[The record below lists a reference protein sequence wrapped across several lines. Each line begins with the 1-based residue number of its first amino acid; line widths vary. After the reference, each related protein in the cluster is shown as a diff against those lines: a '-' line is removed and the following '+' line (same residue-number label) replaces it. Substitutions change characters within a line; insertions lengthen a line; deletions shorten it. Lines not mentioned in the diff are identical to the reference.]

1 MLTARDFHG
10 LYAIIPTPAKPGA
23 DRADAVDT
31 VDLDETARVIERL
44 IHDGADGLIVLGTTG
59 ECATITRG
67 EFDAFV
73 DCVLTT
79 VKRRIPAF
87 VGTTAL
93 GTHEIVSRTRFAQDR
108 GADGILLGMP
118 MWQTMTVETAVE
130 YYCSVGELFPDL
142 AIMVYGNP
150 RAFRFDFPPEFW
162 AGVVESVPNITSAK
176 YSRPKALLE
185 SLKASRG
192 RVHFQPNDGGV
203 MEFVDL
209 APETT
214 TSCWSTA
221 ASMGP
226 EPALA
231 QIRAIQAHDLERARA
246 IAADLAWTREPI
258 NPISKNPEIFASYNI
273 QLEKVRIALAGYCQ
287 AGPLRPPYNHYP
299 PEYHELFRENALRW
313 RTLCERYAQVAK

>member
-1 MLTARDFHG
+1 MLTAKDFQG
-10 LYAIIPTPAKPGA
+10 LYAIIPTPAKAGA

-31 VDLDETARVIERL
+31 VDLTETARVIDRL
-44 IHDGADGLIVLGTTG
+44 IADGADGLIVLGTTG
-59 ECATITRG
+59 ECATITRD
-67 EFDAFV
+67 EFEGFV
-73 DCVLTT
+73 ECVLAT
-79 VKRRIPAF
+79 VNRRVPAF

-93 GTHEIVSRTRFAQDR
+93 GTHEIVYRTRFAQDR
-108 GADGILLGMP
+108 GADGVLLGMP
-118 MWQTMTVETAVE
+118 MWQTMTVATAVE
-130 YYCSVGELFPDL
+130 YYRSVGELFPDL

-162 AGVVESVPNITSAK
+162 TGVVDAVPTITSAK
-176 YSRPKALLE
+176 FSRPKLLLE
-185 SLKASRG
+185 SLKAAKG

-231 QIRAIQAHDLERARA
+231 QIRAIQAGDLDRARR

-258 NPISKNPEIFASYNI
+258 APITKDPEIFASYNI
-273 QLEKVRIALAGYCQ
+273 QLEKVRIALAGYCH

-299 PEYHELFRENALRW
+299 PEYHELFRQNAVRW
-313 RTLCERYAQVAK
+313 RELCERYAKVTT